1 MIAPMKRFTIVVTS
15 HDIDSAPHYLRKLG
29 IAHIEPLAGAGQHF
43 QNLEQ
48 RKKDAELA
56 KIILASY
63 RNKKQKTETVSQ
75 LSTKELISR
84 AIEANALINSSRD
97 TIADAEKEL
106 ERIRSWGEFSP
117 DLFQRL
123 KTDRIHIR
131 LFEGLEK
138 NLSELSSSVEY
149 LRLAAPKGKV
159 RIAVFSNEDVPASFM
174 EFHVPEE
181 NAATLQNRIAQE
193 KEKSAKAEADLR
205 ELSKSI
211 ARVEQE
217 IRIIDAEIKIESL
230 RSGMPREE
238 QLAYFSGYVPARESE
253 KLKKEAKKRKWA
265 LLVDDP
271 SDEETPPTKIENPP
285 AVKII
290 QPVFDFLGTVPN
302 YREYDISAYFLV
314 FFSLFFAMIFG
325 DGGYG
330 MLLLGLAL
338 FMLLRTRAQ
347 KAPVGDSLKLLFV
360 LSAVTIAWGFAT
372 ASWFAIPYETLPSL
386 LQKLSIPAI
395 SSNNPNAG
403 TNVKIFCFI
412 LGTLQLSIAHIKNIK
427 RDFPNP
433 KFLAQLG
440 SLLMVVG
447 MFNAVLNL
455 VIDSRRFPLQ
465 DWALV
470 LIGGGFFLVFLFGNW
485 NGSLVGSLIEGL
497 KGIIPTFLGT
507 VSVFADI
514 TSYIRLWAVGLAGLA
529 ISQTVNGMVVGMF
542 GPSGRIISFIIGAV
556 MGLVL
561 LFVGH
566 ALNIVMTV
574 LSVVVHGIRLNVLE
588 FSSHLGMEW
597 SGYKYEPLGEI
608 AENINEQEKE
618 L

>member
-1 MIAPMKRFTIVVTS
+1 MIAPMKRFTIVMTS
-15 HDIDSAPHYLRKLG
+15 HDIDSAPGYLRKLG
-29 IAHIEPLAGAGQHF
+29 IAHLEPLAGEGQYY

-63 RNKKQKTETVSQ
+63 RNKKDKSDVVSE
-75 LSTKELISR
+75 LSAADLISR
-84 AIEANALINSSRD
+84 TLNANSLINAARD
-97 TIADAEKEL
+97 RIADDEKEL

-117 DLFQRL
+117 DLFKNLTSEGIQ
-123 KTDRIHIR
+123 IR
-131 LFEGLEK
+131 LFEANEK
-138 NLSELSSSVEY
+138 NLSELASTVEFIQ
-149 LRLAAPKGKV
+149 LAAPKGKV
-159 RIAVFSNEDVPASFM
+159 RIAVLSREEVPTSFL
-174 EFHVPEE
+174 EFRIPEE
-181 NAATLQNRIAQE
+181 NAGTLRNRIGQAREQ
-193 KEKSAKAEADLR
+193 SAHAEGELR
-205 ELSKSI
+205 EYSKNI
-211 ARVEQE
+211 ALVEQE
-217 IRIIDAEIKIESL
+217 IRRIDAEIKLETL

-238 QLAYFSGYVPARESE
+238 HLAYFSGYVPAHEAQRLTE
-253 KLKKEAKKRKWA
+253 EAKQRKWA
-265 LLVDDP
+265 LLIDDP
-271 SDEETPPTKIENPP
+271 ADEETPPTKIENPP
-285 AVKII
+285 AISII

-314 FFSLFFAMIFG
+314 FFSIFFAMIFG

-330 MLLLGLAL
+330 MLLLGGAL
-338 FMLLRTRAQ
+338 FMLFKARSQ
-347 KAPVGDSLKLLFV
+347 KSPISDALKLLFV
-360 LSAVTIAWGFAT
+360 LAAVTIAWGFAT
-372 ASWFAIPYETLPSL
+372 ASWFAIPYESLPTL

-455 VIDSRRFPLQ
+455 VIDAQRFPLQ
-465 DWALV
+465 GWALA
-470 LIGGGFFLVFLFGNW
+470 LIGSGFFLVFLFGNW
-485 NGSLVGSLIEGL
+485 NGSLVGSLLEGL

-529 ISQTVNGMVVGMF
+529 ISQTVNGMVVGML
-542 GPSGRIISFIIGAV
+542 GPSGRIVSFIIGAV

-608 AENINEQEKE
+608 AENINEQERK

>member
-1 MIAPMKRFTIVVTS
+1 MIASMKRFTIVVTS

-29 IAHIEPLAGAGQHF
+29 IAHIEPLVGAGQHF

-48 RKKDAELA
+48 HKKDAELA
-56 KIILASY
+56 KVILASY
-63 RNKKQKTETVSQ
+63 RNKKEKPEVVSQ
-75 LSTKELISR
+75 IAVEELIAR
-84 AIEANALINSSRD
+84 VIAANAIISSARD

-117 DLFQRL
+117 DLLKRL
-123 KTDRIHIR
+123 KLDRINIK
-131 LFEGLEK
+131 LYEGLEK
-138 NLSELSSSVEY
+138 NLSELSTSVEY
-149 LRLAAPKGKV
+149 LRIAAPKGKT
-159 RIAVFSNEDVPASFM
+159 RIAVLGNQEIPASFV
-174 EFHVPEE
+174 EFQIPEE
-181 NAATLQNRIAQE
+181 NASMLLSRIAQE
-193 KEKSAKAEADLR
+193 KEKSAKAEAEMR

-217 IRIIDAEIKIESL
+217 IRILDAEIKIESL
-230 RSGMPREE
+230 RSGMPRDE
-238 QLAYFSGYVPARESE
+238 QLAYFSGYVPAKDIN
-253 KLKKEAKKRKWA
+253 KLKNEAKKRKWA

-285 AVKII
+285 AIRII

-360 LSAVTIAWGFAT
+360 LSSVTITWGFAT
-372 ASWFAIPYETLPSL
+372 ASWFAIPYENLPSL

-395 SSNNPNAG
+395 NSNNPNSG
-403 TNVKIFCFI
+403 TNIKIFCFI

-440 SLLMVVG
+440 SLLMVIG

-455 VIDSRRFPLQ
+455 VIDSQRFPLQ
-465 DWALV
+465 NWALF

-485 NGSLVGSLIEGL
+485 NGSLVGSLLEGL

-542 GPSGRIISFIIGAV
+542 GQSGRIISFIIGAV
-556 MGLVL
+556 MGFVL

-608 AENINEQEKE
+608 AENIKEQEKE
-618 L
+618 I

>member
-1 MIAPMKRFTIVVTS
+1 MIAPMKRFTIVITS
-15 HDIDSAPHYLRKLG
+15 HDIDSAPHYLKKLG
-29 IAHIEPLAGAGQHF
+29 IAHIEPLVGAGQHF

-63 RNKKQKTETVSQ
+63 RNKKEKTEAVSQ
-75 LSTKELISR
+75 LSAEELISHV
-84 AIEANALINSSRD
+84 IEANAFINTSWD

-123 KTDRIHIR
+123 KTNRIHIR

-159 RIAVFSNEDVPASFM
+159 RIAVFGNEEMPASFM
-174 EFHVPEE
+174 EFRVPEE

-193 KEKSAKAEADLR
+193 KEKSAKAEAELR

-217 IRIIDAEIKIESL
+217 IRIIDAEIKIETL
-230 RSGMPREE
+230 RSGMPREA
-238 QLAYFSGYVPARESE
+238 QLAYFSGYVPAREAE

-285 AVKII
+285 AIRII

-330 MLLLGLAL
+330 VLLLGLVL

-347 KAPVGDSLKLLFV
+347 KAPIGDSLKLLFV

-372 ASWFAIPYETLPSL
+372 ASWFAIPYESLPLL

-395 SSNNPNAG
+395 NSSNPNAG

-455 VIDSRRFPLQ
+455 VIDSQRFPLQ
-465 DWALV
+465 DWALA

-485 NGSLVGSLIEGL
+485 NGSLVGSLLEGL

-542 GPSGRIISFIIGAV
+542 GPSGRIISFISGAV
-556 MGLVL
+556 MGLIL